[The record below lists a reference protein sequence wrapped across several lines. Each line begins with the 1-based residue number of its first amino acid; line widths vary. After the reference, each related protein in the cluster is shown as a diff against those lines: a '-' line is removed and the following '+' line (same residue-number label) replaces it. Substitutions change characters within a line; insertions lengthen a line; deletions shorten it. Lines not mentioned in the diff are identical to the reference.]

1 MIPASLSIPLVRE
14 IQFLFLVQPR
24 GHLQHHASHF
34 EIIYPA
40 RVREE
45 AGATSVADLIGLN
58 YRWEEGDGAIDWR
71 GVVVGKLV
79 GGGGGG
85 GGSFCGFGFEFFG
98 GRGGVM
104 SGG

>member
-24 GHLQHHASHF
+24 GQLQHHASHF
-34 EIIYPA
+34 EIIYPP

-45 AGATSVADLIGLN
+45 AGAASVADLIGLN
-58 YRWEEGDGAIDWR
+58 YRWEEGDGAIDWG
-71 GVVVGKLV
+71 GVVEGELV
-79 GGGGGG
+79 GGGGVA
-85 GGSFCGFGFEFFG
+85 SCGFGFEFFG

>member
-1 MIPASLSIPLVRE
+1 M
-14 IQFLFLVQPR
+14 
-24 GHLQHHASHF
+24 
-34 EIIYPA
+34 
-40 RVREE
+40 
-45 AGATSVADLIGLN
+45 
-58 YRWEEGDGAIDWR
+58 
-71 GVVVGKLV
+71 GKLV